1 MEESMENNARTIV
14 QKNKELAEL
23 RKEQKKHEK
32 GLETARADQAKAK
45 TTVMQAEKALKKAE
59 KVLEGKVSPWKPSF
73 TYRQ

>member
-32 GLETARADQAKAK
+32 ALEAARADQAKAK
-45 TTVMQAEKALKKAE
+45 TTVMQAEKALKKVD
-59 KVLEGKVSPWKPSF
+59 KVLEGKVNS
-73 TYRQ
+73 